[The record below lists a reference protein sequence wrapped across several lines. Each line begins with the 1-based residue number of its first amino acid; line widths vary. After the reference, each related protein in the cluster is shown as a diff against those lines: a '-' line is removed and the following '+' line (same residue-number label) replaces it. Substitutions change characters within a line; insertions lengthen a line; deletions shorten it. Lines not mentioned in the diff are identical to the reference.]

1 MATRIGTSGSNS
13 GGVRPR
19 CGVSSTSA
27 RGKGNK
33 KGKLKTHRSKGK

>member
-13 GGVRPR
+13 GGVGPR
-19 CGVSSTSA
+19 CDISSTSG
-27 RGKGNK
+27 RGTGNK